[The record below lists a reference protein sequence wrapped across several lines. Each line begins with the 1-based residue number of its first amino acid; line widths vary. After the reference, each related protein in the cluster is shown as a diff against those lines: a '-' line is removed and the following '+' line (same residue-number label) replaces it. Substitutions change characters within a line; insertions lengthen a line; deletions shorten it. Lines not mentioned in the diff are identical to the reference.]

1 MGKFYLKSRENFEH
15 PFFFL
20 SLLRMI
26 SIEEF
31 IQSRGKEE
39 EDKCQSPN
47 FLLTFYF
54 DLPEERENLNL
65 LYLILDSDPS
75 YRDIPA
81 RVCSKIQ
88 IFQSK

>member
-1 MGKFYLKSRENFEH
+1 MGKFYLKNRENFEH

-39 EDKCQSPN
+39 EDKCQSLT

-65 LYLILDSDPS
+65 LDLILD
-75 YRDIPA
+75 
-81 RVCSKIQ
+81 
-88 IFQSK
+88 